1 MMEYSFLL
9 ALVAVVFT
17 ISMCKAAG
25 KKTPKPP
32 GR

>member
-1 MMEYSFLL
+1 MEYSFL
-9 ALVAVVFT
+9 ATLVLVVFT